1 MNARLKELAVQA
13 GGIWQGGY
21 VEQANGDSVY
31 TDKKFVSGGDMDVEQ
46 FARLLVKECMK
57 VARGADGL
65 DATHEAWYLI
75 QEHFG
80 LGLSTED
87 KKTLIKE
94 LLGVKND

>member
-1 MNARLKELAVQA
+1 MNEQIKQLEQQA
-13 GGIWQGGY
+13 MTFRGGIQML
-21 VEQANGDSVY
+21 D
-31 TDKKFVSGGDMDVEQ
+31 TDK
-46 FARLLVKECMK
+46 FAELIVRECMK
-57 VARGADGL
+57 VSRSADGL

-94 LLGVKND
+94 LIGVKE